1 MSAYIPSSAA
11 CLKLPSR
18 SDLLR
23 ADPKQPEP
31 LYYRGLCLY
40 LSGQHDQA
48 IKHCQEALRN
58 DPDYSQARCVGC
70 LVSFVFVRVGTRH

>member
-1 MSAYIPSSAA
+1 MCSLLLSPG
-11 CLKLPSR
+11 

-58 DPDYSQARCVGC
+58 DPDYSQARYA
-70 LVSFVFVRVGTRH
+70 LAP